1 MKHPILKRVLA
12 AITMSCITMMAVTGC
27 GSSKN
32 NANTGSG
39 QSVSTED
46 FEPIT
51 LKFSTMSSTEHFST
65 DSAYAIAEAITKGT
79 GGKVQVE
86 VYPGGQLGD
95 YETVLDEV
103 MSGTIDMAFQSSN
116 DKYNPICAASILP
129 YMCLD
134 YDDLPVLYAR
144 DGYLCKQ
151 FDKAYQETGVK
162 FLGLFTEGFQGIGS
176 KTDIQ
181 NAADPT
187 AQKKKYLLRT
197 APIKMLTDTF
207 SAQGFS
213 VSTLAYSETLTG
225 LQTGVVDGWVG
236 GTPLVNHES
245 FSDIIKKF
253 YFYKT
258 YVESSHYI
266 MNLDRFNSLPKEY
279 QKVIMDA
286 VAAEQE
292 KSYTLA
298 EKKDNEGL
306 KKLNEDGIE
315 TVTFTDEQLKKI
327 SNSVRQTVFDKAR
340 KTMGD
345 EFINGLNDYLEQ
357 SGL

>member
-12 AITMSCITMMAVTGC
+12 AVTMSCITLMAVTGC

-32 NANTGSG
+32 HANTGSG
-39 QSVSTED
+39 QSVSVED

-51 LKFSTMSSTEHFST
+51 LTFSTMSSTEHFST
-65 DSAYAIAEAITKGT
+65 DSAYAIAKAITKGT
-79 GGKVQVE
+79 GGKVQVK

-116 DKYNPICAASILP
+116 DKYNPVCAASILP
-129 YMCLD
+129 YMCTD
-134 YDDLPVLYAR
+134 YDDLSVLYAP

-176 KTDIQ
+176 VEDIKD
-181 NAADPT
+181 AADPT
-187 AQKKKYLLRT
+187 SRKKYMLRT
-197 APIKMLTDTF
+197 ASIKVLTDTF
-207 SAQGFS
+207 TAQGFA

-236 GTPLVNHES
+236 GTPIVNHES
-245 FSDIIKKF
+245 FSDIIKKY

-266 MNLDRFNSLPKEY
+266 MNLDKFNSLPKEY
-279 QKVIMDA
+279 QKIITDA

-292 KSYTLA
+292 KSYKLA
-298 EKKDNEGL
+298 EEKDKEGL
-306 KKLNEDGIE
+306 EKLNEDGIE

-327 SNSVRQTVFDKAR
+327 SDSIRPIVFDKAR

-345 EFINGLNDYLEQ
+345 DFINGLNDYLKQ
-357 SGL
+357 NGL